1 MFKKSRYQYIQIN
14 KTGMSICN
22 NIKNNL
28 FIICAQYI
36 HLNNIFYNFRLSVR
50 SNLWKGWI
58 DLSGSFTGR

>member
-1 MFKKSRYQYIQIN
+1 
-14 KTGMSICN
+14 MSICN